1 MILYFSFVAMAA
13 AAGSIPTVELA
24 TGVNMPMMVI
34 GGENCS
40 FPDIA
45 DYGSCSNY
53 TLWTEMGGTGFDTAW
68 EYQTSFAI
76 RDAVHQSGLPRSEVF
91 VVTKIPGSLSF
102 NCTAEKCS
110 HFPSPPPVSGHYSP
124 EMVRDYIA
132 KDLDWLGTEIGYIDV
147 LLLHTPCN
155 EGGYTHNFRE
165 CAAVWSVMEEAVQ
178 NGTVRAIG
186 VSNFGAEDLR
196 QLSQTWKIKP
206 VVNQMRTSLG
216 SVDEATW
223 NYCKQ
228 EGIAYMAYSPLHSPC
243 LHDEKVQAIATAH
256 NMSVY
261 QIALRWLVQ
270 SNISFVTATNK
281 SSHMSSDLAVF
292 GFSLNADD
300 MATLNALQ
308 CGKKTMII

>member
-1 MILYFSFVAMAA
+1 
-13 AAGSIPTVELA
+13 
-24 TGVNMPMMVI
+24 MPMMVI

-45 DYGSCSNY
+45 EYGSCSNY

-76 RDAVHQSGLPRSEVF
+76 RDAVRQSGLPRSQVF

-102 NCTAEKCS
+102 NCTADKCS

-124 EMVRDYIA
+124 EMARDYIA
-132 KDLDWLGTEIGYIDV
+132 KDLDWLGSEIGYIDV

-155 EGGYTHNFRE
+155 EGGQNHNFSE
-165 CAAVWSVMEEAVQ
+165 CAAIWSVMEEAVQ

-186 VSNFGAEDLR
+186 VSNFGADDLH
-196 QLSQTWKIKP
+196 QLSKTWKIKP

-216 SVDEATW
+216 SIDGASLS
-223 NYCKQ
+223 YCKQ

-243 LHDEKVQAIATAH
+243 LKDEKVQEIATAH

-281 SSHMSSDLAVF
+281 SSHMLSDLAVF
-292 GFSLNADD
+292 GFTLSDDD
-300 MATLNALQ
+300 MSALNALQ
-308 CGKKTMII
+308 CGKQTVII